1 MTTIRRP
8 RSASQGG
15 FTIPELLVTALIGM
29 IILGVIAS
37 LYFANRRVYQFQE
50 SYARLQETGRYLI
63 GRVGADVRN
72 ATYSGCGPISTLV
85 NVVSNNT
92 TSWWLNTN
100 RMIWGYDQGGA
111 LPAELSGSVADSDAL
126 IVISRGVA
134 GEFMITGHDMANK
147 RFTTGVN
154 HTFAQGTVLFATDC
168 ARSGVFRMSN
178 AVGGPTA
185 TIEYEAGV
193 LGGAYDN
200 DAAVSLTPTKLAN
213 GGFVSPMM
221 VNAYYVMSSSD
232 AAFTTNPCPSEDAG
246 WTRRVLAVR
255 TLAGSTSG
263 QVVSPQ
269 PVACDVHNF
278 QVRFG
283 LDNDG
288 DLSADEFRTATDLG
302 SDQALWGRVVSVRA
316 DFLVVNPK
324 RGTLESDQ
332 RYCLDYAG
340 GANPEGCPAA
350 GNTTYTQVWTSN
362 AANGR
367 RAAKVFTTTFNFRNR
382 TS

>member
-1 MTTIRRP
+1 MSIIRRV
-8 RSASQGG
+8 RHGNQDG
-15 FTIPELLVTALIGM
+15 FTLPELLVTALIGM

-37 LYFANRRVYQFQE
+37 LYFANRRVYQHQE
-50 SYARLQETGRYLI
+50 SYARLQETGRYLM

-85 NVVSNNT
+85 NVVSNNS

-111 LPAELSGSVADSDAL
+111 LPTELSGSVADSDAL
-126 IVISRGVA
+126 VVLYRGVA
-134 GEFMITGHDMANK
+134 GEFMITGHDLTNK
-147 RFTTGVN
+147 RFTTGAN
-154 HTFAQGTVLFATDC
+154 HTFAQGSVLFATDC

-185 TIEYEAGV
+185 TVEYEAGA
-193 LGGAYDN
+193 LGGGYDN
-200 DAAVSLTPTKLAN
+200 DAAVSLTPTKFAS
-213 GGFVSPMM
+213 GGFISPM
-221 VNAYYVMSSSD
+221 VANAYYVTLSTD
-232 AAFTTNPCPSEDAG
+232 AAFTTNPCPSEDAA

-255 TLAGSTSG
+255 TLAGSTTG
-263 QVVSPQ
+263 QVAAPQ

-288 DLSADEFRTATDLG
+288 DLSADEFRTATNLG
-302 SDQALWGRVVSVRA
+302 TDQALWGRVVSVRT
-316 DFLVVNPK
+316 DFLVVNS
-324 RGTLESDQ
+324 RQNTLESDH

-340 GANPEGCPAA
+340 GANPESCPAA
-350 GNTTYTQVWTSN
+350 ANTTYTQVWNST

>member
-1 MTTIRRP
+1 MNTIRR
-8 RSASQGG
+8 SESGSQKG

-63 GRVGADVRN
+63 GRVGTDVRN

-126 IVISRGVA
+126 VVLYRGVA
-134 GEFMITGHDMANK
+134 GEFMITGHDLTNK

-154 HTFAQGTVLFATDC
+154 HTFAQGSVLFATDC

-178 AVGGPTA
+178 AVGGPTT
-185 TIEYEAGV
+185 TIEYAAGA

-200 DAAVSLTPTKLAN
+200 DAAVSLTPTKLAS
-213 GGFVSPMM
+213 GGFVSPMIA
-221 VNAYYVMSSSD
+221 NAYYVMLSTD

-255 TLAGSTSG
+255 TLAGATTG
-263 QVVSPQ
+263 QVAAPQ
-269 PVACDVHNF
+269 PVACDVQNF

-288 DLSADEFRTATDLG
+288 DLSADEFRTATDLAN
-302 SDQALWGRVVSVRA
+302 DQALWAKVVSVRT

-324 RGTLESDQ
+324 RGTLESDH

-340 GANPEGCPAA
+340 GANPESCPAA
-350 GNTTYTQVWTSN
+350 AGSIYTQVWNST
-362 AANGR
+362 AANGH
-367 RAAKVFTTTFNFRNR
+367 RAGKVFTTTFNFRNR

>member
-1 MTTIRRP
+1 MSAIH
-8 RSASQGG
+8 RSRLGGQSG
-15 FTIPELLVTALIGM
+15 FTIPELLVTAVIGM
-29 IILGVIAS
+29 VILGVIAS

-50 SYARLQETGRYLI
+50 SYARLQETGRYLV
-63 GRVGADVRN
+63 GRVGTDVRN
-72 ATYSGCGPISTLV
+72 ATYSGCGALSTLV

-92 TSWWLNTN
+92 TSWWLNTG
-100 RMIWGYDQGGA
+100 RMVWGYDQGGA
-111 LPAELSGSVADSDAL
+111 KPAELSGSVADSDAL
-126 IVISRGVA
+126 VVLYRGVA
-134 GEFMITGHDMANK
+134 GEFMITGHDLANK
-147 RFTTGVN
+147 RFTTGAN

-168 ARSGVFRMSN
+168 ARSAVFRMSN
-178 AVGGPTA
+178 AVGGPSSI
-185 TIEYEAGV
+185 IEYNSGV
-193 LGGAYDN
+193 LGGSYDN
-200 DAAVSLTPTKLAN
+200 DAAVSVTPTKLAN
-213 GGFVSPMM
+213 GGFISPM
-221 VNAYYVMSSSD
+221 VANAYYVMSSSD

-246 WTRRVLAVR
+246 WTRRVLVVR
-255 TLAGSTSG
+255 TLAGSTNG
-263 QVVSPQ
+263 QVVAPQ
-269 PVACDVHNF
+269 PVACDVQNF

-302 SDQALWGRVVSVRA
+302 VDQLLWARVVSVRT

-340 GANPEGCPAA
+340 GANPQTCPASA
-350 GNTTYTQVWTSN
+350 GSIYTQVWTSN